1 VDLLQQRLSIFRD
14 GEAVFS
20 LAQLQHGIEKE
31 SLRVDAD
38 GVLSQQPHPAA
49 LGAPLT
55 HPAITTDFSESLLEL
70 ITPPNIDIQQ
80 TLRELTELHH
90 FVYQNI
96 GAEKLWVNS
105 MPCILQGEHNIPIA
119 HYGQSN
125 NGRMKYIY
133 RRGLALRYGRLMQTI
148 AGIHYNI
155 SLPTDFWHSLS
166 KAEHGREADQDTISA
181 GYFAAIRNI
190 HRNSWLL
197 LLLMGASPA
206 VCMTFLEGR
215 DHNLDSLD
223 EHSFGLP
230 YATSLR
236 MSDLGYQNNAQSQ
249 INVSY
254 DSLGQYVETLNL
266 AMSNVYPPYTELGV
280 LAQGEYRQ
288 LNDHTLQIEN
298 EFYSMVRPKRTG
310 NPMLRPTRLLAESG
324 VEYLELRF
332 LDLNPF
338 TAIGIDIDQ
347 TRMLDI
353 FVVYCALLESP
364 PISTMEQQEII
375 ENRQR
380 TVLRGREP
388 GLTLQID
395 GREKTLLEQGHGILQ
410 AMIPVAELLDAGCHT
425 TDFSIALKQ
434 YDHMLNDLSL
444 TPSARILE
452 EMQTCDEAFALFA
465 RRKAAEHEHWFK
477 MAAIN
482 SQVATKLA
490 QQAQLSHENLQQLE
504 HEQSDDFAVFL
515 ANYLG

>member
-1 VDLLQQRLSIFRD
+1 VNLLQKRLAIFQD
-14 GEAVFS
+14 KEATS
-20 LAQLQHGIEKE
+20 CLEQLQRGIEKE
-31 SLRVDAD
+31 SLRIDAD

-49 LGAPLT
+49 LGAALT

-70 ITPPNIDIQQ
+70 ITPPSTDVRQ
-80 TLRELTELHH
+80 TLQGLTDLHH

-96 GAEKLWVNS
+96 GDEKLWVNS

-119 HYGQSN
+119 RYGQSN
-125 NGRMKYIY
+125 TGRMKYIY

-155 SLPTDFWHSLS
+155 SLPSTFWQTLS
-166 KAEHGREADQDTISA
+166 QAEHGYEADQQAISA
-181 GYFAAIRNI
+181 GYFATIRNI
-190 HRNSWLL
+190 HRHSWLL

-215 DHNLDSLD
+215 EHNLEPVD

-236 MSDLGYQNNAQSQ
+236 MSDLGYQNNAQSG

-254 DSLGQYVETLNL
+254 DSLERYVETLSQ
-266 AMSNVYPPYTELGV
+266 AMTQTHSPYTVAGV
-280 LAQGEYRQ
+280 LAQDEYRQ
-288 LNDHTLQIEN
+288 LNDHILQIEN
-298 EFYSMVRPKRTG
+298 EFYSMVRPKRAG
-310 NPMLRPTRLLAESG
+310 DPLLRPTRLLAKSG

-353 FVVYCALLESP
+353 FVVFCALQNSL
-364 PISTMEQQEII
+364 PISTTEQQEII

-388 GLTLQID
+388 GLTLLIEGQ
-395 GREKTLLEQGHGILQ
+395 EKPLIEHGHTLLQ
-410 AMIPVAELLDAGCHT
+410 AMIPVAELLDSDCHT
-425 TDFSIALKQ
+425 TDFSVALKQ
-434 YDHMLNDLSL
+434 YCHLLDDLSL

-452 EMQTCDEAFALFA
+452 EMQSCGEPFAHFA
-465 RRKAAEHEHWFK
+465 RRKAAEHKHWFT
-477 MAAIN
+477 MQAID
-482 SQVATKLA
+482 SQVKSRLQLQAHTSV
-490 QQAQLSHENLQQLE
+490 QQLQQLE
-504 HEQSDDFAVFL
+504 DQKSDQFGDFL
-515 ANYLG
+515 ACYLG

>member
-1 VDLLQQRLSIFRD
+1 MNVLQKRLT
-14 GEAVFS
+14 VFQDRGTAS
-20 LAQLQHGIEKE
+20 CLAQLQHGIEKE
-31 SLRVDAD
+31 SLRIDAD
-38 GVLSQQPHPAA
+38 GVLSQQAHPVA

-55 HPAITTDFSESLLEL
+55 HPGITTDFSESLLEL
-70 ITPPNIDIQQ
+70 ITPPSTDIRQ
-80 TLRELTELHH
+80 TLQELTDLHH

-96 GAEKLWVNS
+96 GDEELWVNS

-119 HYGQSN
+119 RYGQSN
-125 NGRMKYIY
+125 TGRMKYIY
-133 RRGLALRYGRLMQTI
+133 RRGLALRYGSLMQTI

-155 SLPTDFWHSLS
+155 SLPTAFWDSLHRID
-166 KAEHGREADQDTISA
+166 HGTSADQGFISR
-181 GYFAAIRNI
+181 GYFATIRNI
-190 HRNSWLL
+190 HRHNWLL

-215 DHNLDSLD
+215 EHNLEPID

-236 MSDLGYQNNAQSQ
+236 MSDLGYQNNAQSG

-254 DSLGQYVETLNL
+254 DSLERYVETLNQ
-266 AMSNVYPPYTELGV
+266 AMAQVYPAYTEMGV

-288 LNDHTLQIEN
+288 LNDHKLQIEN

-310 NPMLRPTRLLAESG
+310 DPSLRPTRLLTESG

-338 TAIGIDIDQ
+338 AAIGIDIDQ

-353 FVVYCALLESP
+353 FVVFCALQNSL
-364 PISTMEQQEII
+364 PISTSEQQEII

-388 GLTLQID
+388 GLTLLFE
-395 GREKTLLEQGHGILQ
+395 GREKSLIEHGHTLLQ
-410 AMIPVAELLDAGCHT
+410 AMMPVAELLDSGCHT
-425 TDFSIALKQ
+425 TDFSVVLKQ
-434 YDHMLNDLSL
+434 YYHLLDDLSL

-452 EMQTCDEAFALFA
+452 EMQCCGEPFAHFA
-465 RRKAAEHEHWFK
+465 RRKAAEHKRWFT
-477 MAAIN
+477 MQAID
-482 SQVATKLA
+482 SQVASRLQ
-490 QQAQLSHENLQQLE
+490 QQAHTSVQQLQQLE
-504 HEQSDDFAVFL
+504 DQHSDHFADFL
-515 ANYLG
+515 ACYLG